1 MIELLAV
8 WIRPPGQVS
17 ASPTVFIITVSNV
30 KLCISYVL
38 VIMTAFYLFANV
50 AMSTSLISSLNALLN
65 SSFLFCRPFNCCFS
79 QLFFLNPHETDSHS
93 LSHIP
98 QTISRRLGLY

>member
-17 ASPTVFIITVSNV
+17 AAPTVFIITVSNV
-30 KLCISYVL
+30 KLCISYVF

-50 AMSTSLISSLNALLN
+50 AMNTCFISSLNVLFK
-65 SSFLFCRPFNCCFS
+65 SSFLFCRPFNCCAS
-79 QLFFLNPHETDSHS
+79 QLFF
-93 LSHIP
+93 
-98 QTISRRLGLY
+98 